1 MLFQKDLD
9 QVENIINKNS
19 QSVGDDRRKLL
30 AKSQQEA
37 KRAKIIANMELLNKI
52 VPDVTIEELQQRTQ
66 AEKERIQKARIIR
79 QLADKKANTKAAKSK
94 KNAQIQREC
103 SLFLKKSWKT
113 RIWRKI
119 QNALPKT
126 R

>member
-1 MLFQKDLD
+1 
-9 QVENIINKNS
+9 
-19 QSVGDDRRKLL
+19 
-30 AKSQQEA
+30 
-37 KRAKIIANMELLNKI
+37 MELLNKI

-94 KNAQIQREC
+94 KDAQIQRES

-113 RIWRKI
+113 RRWRKI
-119 QNALPKT
+119 QNASPKT